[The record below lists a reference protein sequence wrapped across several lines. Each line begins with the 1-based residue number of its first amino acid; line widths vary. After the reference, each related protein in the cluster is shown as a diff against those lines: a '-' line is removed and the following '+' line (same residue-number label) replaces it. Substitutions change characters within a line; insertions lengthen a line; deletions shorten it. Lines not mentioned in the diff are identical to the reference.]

1 VVASDQSR
9 FIEVFI
15 RRGLVADGGGAFLLS
30 RMLGMHQAKELLFLG
45 DDLPAVDAHRLGLVN
60 RLVPHDEVVPAARQ
74 LAERLASSPTVAIG
88 VMKALVNNAYSQDRD
103 ASLRDEAMGCEMNS
117 RSADFAEGLRAFVD
131 RRDPK
136 WTGL

>member
-1 VVASDQSR
+1 
-9 FIEVFI
+9 
-15 RRGLVADGGGAFLLS
+15 
-30 RMLGMHQAKELLFLG
+30 M
-45 DDLPAVDAHRLGLVN
+45 
-60 RLVPHDEVVPAARQ
+60 
-74 LAERLASSPTVAIG
+74 AIG

-103 ASLRDEAMGCEMNS
+103 ASLRDEATGCEMNS